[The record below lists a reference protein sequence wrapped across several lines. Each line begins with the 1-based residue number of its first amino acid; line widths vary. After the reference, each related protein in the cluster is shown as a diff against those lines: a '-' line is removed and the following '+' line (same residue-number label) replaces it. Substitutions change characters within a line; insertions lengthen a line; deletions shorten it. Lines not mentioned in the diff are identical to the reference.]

1 MNPASLRTRL
11 RLIEKRLK
19 PQITAL
25 WIYCGYPNA
34 EPITDAGDGVW
45 RIALETYPAEIPE
58 GSLIL
63 LRDDERPDVA
73 LKKEFADMAL
83 AMLELT
89 TQQRDLTRRS
99 PKIVLIT
106 ARDPNEPHRFSPEC
120 S

>member
-25 WIYCGYPNA
+25 WIYCGYPNTEA
-34 EPITDAGDGVW
+34 ITDAGGGVW
-45 RIALETYPAEIPE
+45 RIGLETYPAEIPE

-63 LRDDERPDVA
+63 LRDEERPEAA
-73 LKKEFADMAL
+73 LKKEYADMAL
-83 AMLELT
+83 AMMDLSP
-89 TQQRDLTRRS
+89 QQRDLTRRS
-99 PKIVLIT
+99 PKIVLLT
-106 ARDPNEPHRFSPEC
+106 AKDPNEPHRFSPEC